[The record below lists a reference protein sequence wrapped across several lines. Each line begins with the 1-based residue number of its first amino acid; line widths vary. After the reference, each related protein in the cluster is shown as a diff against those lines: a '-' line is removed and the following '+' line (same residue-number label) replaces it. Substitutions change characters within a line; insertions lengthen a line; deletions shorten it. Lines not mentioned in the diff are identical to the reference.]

1 MWHTVLIS
9 GSSAGKHNYE
19 CAALPHRLDLL
30 FVDVND
36 FFCQNSEYVVG
47 IALIGCSG
55 ASRMQGRAH
64 TPYDPA
70 NPLWL
75 FQREH
80 LSQFF
85 LIVSKTP

>member
-9 GSSAGKHNYE
+9 CSSARIHNYE

-47 IALIGCSG
+47 IALTECSG

-64 TPYDPA
+64 TPYDPG
-70 NPLWL
+70 LKFW
-75 FQREH
+75 
-80 LSQFF
+80 
-85 LIVSKTP
+85 